1 MAFCSSCG
9 TENKTGVYCTSCGRL
24 IESTSQD
31 VLNSS
36 ISTPN
41 RVSNRAMWAHLGPL
55 LLLVTNWFLGTL
67 LTGGSES
74 IFQGDSIGFIQ
85 FNALVGLLP
94 LLVLWVPGVILMVS
108 SKSTDFD
115 KRHGSE
121 SINNQISLFIYI
133 SVIIVLAFVFTL
145 GAFSGGWE
153 TWLAS
158 IALVWL
164 TATSVLG
171 LLFLAQT
178 VFSIMGIVAA
188 RSGREYRYPL
198 AIRFL
203 K

>member
-1 MAFCSSCG
+1 
-9 TENKTGVYCTSCGRL
+9 
-24 IESTSQD
+24 
-31 VLNSS
+31 
-36 ISTPN
+36 
-41 RVSNRAMWAHLGPL
+41 
-55 LLLVTNWFLGTL
+55 
-67 LTGGSES
+67 
-74 IFQGDSIGFIQ
+74 
-85 FNALVGLLP
+85 
-94 LLVLWVPGVILMVS
+94 
-108 SKSTDFD
+108 
-115 KRHGSE
+115 
-121 SINNQISLFIYI
+121 LFIYI